1 MSDSATRSV
10 SPDCDDGGTGSFDQR
25 FQSHIKP
32 VLELL
37 DNIRSLLHGC
47 EGLGDVRDKLPT
59 IVVTGDQSAGKSSVL
74 ESLSGIA
81 FPVGDGIVTRLPC
94 QVALREGPAFRAVCT
109 PPEGHG
115 PSEAVTLT
123 DPKAVTK
130 WIEDTTAAVA
140 GNKKGVL
147 DKPLSIK
154 VEREG
159 SADLT
164 LVDLPG
170 ITRVAVDGQADDIE
184 EQVKR
189 MIQRYISREAAV
201 VLCVL
206 PANVDFSTAECIKMA
221 RAVDPEGER
230 TLGVV
235 TKVDRAERGIVTRL
249 NAFGT
254 TGWALRLGYVAV
266 KNLSQDERAKHGVD
280 TTKVLEVEDAF
291 FNDGV
296 GRPAHLTELADL
308 DPDMRGLR
316 TLVQKLVQVQSE
328 RIEAF
333 MPSLVESLSDKRLQL
348 EAELDGLSEPVKTE
362 AEAIR
367 ALTLALD
374 KFTKVVGDKLFGRL
388 EAVSKSTGASA
399 DDVGPFAFLHICVDQ
414 MRKQIRRAIPAY
426 FSNEFADEMRT
437 DLRRRRGQHLP
448 NFAPLPQELFEKHFH
463 RHLEKPITDAVSRSF
478 EMVKGVVVG
487 ELGVF
492 DDFPRLKA
500 QILRDVDAMIQRLH
514 AETANVMSRL
524 VANERYPDTMN
535 HYYMDTVGKIMR
547 SIDKHRRDRASHEDA
562 DAKRDLRQDL
572 SSLCCDVDPSHEIY
586 LLSDA
591 LKDEKLEQ
599 NGKVFSKRCT
609 IAGAKVE
616 VTVTR
621 SGEKH
626 VLFHLTN
633 LSPDLLVCRFGV
645 HYERAEEGAK
655 GASFPSSIQEV
666 SAVEPGAKSQMFWVT
681 HSGLEL
687 SDVKDLRV
695 EMEVLDPGP
704 KYDVHQHV
712 SLFGDAVLQATS
724 NDEQAAVERQVSM
737 AAYTKL
743 VLKALLD
750 CVLKELRTTLIT
762 ERLTGSLSE
771 EILARRLEHGTGPL
785 LAAMDN
791 DQLSRKVAR
800 LRKEKAAV
808 DEALRQVNN
817 CAW

>member
-1 MSDSATRSV
+1 MSESATRTA
-10 SPDCDDGGTGSFDQR
+10 SPASATGSFDQR

-115 PSEAVTLT
+115 EAVTLT

-140 GNKKGVL
+140 GDKKGVL

-221 RAVDPEGER
+221 RAVDPGGER

-266 KNLSQDERAKHGVD
+266 KNLSQDERAKHGVS
-280 TTKVLEVEDAF
+280 TTKVLELEDAF
-291 FNDGV
+291 FDDGV
-296 GRPAHLTELADL
+296 GRPAHLAELADL
-308 DPDMRGLR
+308 DADMRGLR
-316 TLVQKLVQVQSE
+316 TLVQKLVQVQGE

-333 MPSLVESLSDKRLQL
+333 MPSLVDSLREKCRRL
-348 EAELDGLSEPVKTE
+348 EEELSGLSEPVTTE
-362 AEAIR
+362 AEALR
-367 ALTLALD
+367 ALSIVVD
-374 KFTKVVGDKLFGRL
+374 KFGRIVGDKLEGQH
-388 EAVSKSTGASA
+388 KTSA
-399 DDVGPFAFLHICVDQ
+399 LKRKADNSAGISPFALLHDFVSES
-414 MRKQIRRAIPAY
+414 RAQIRRSMPEF
-426 FSNEFADEMRT
+426 FSDEFFDEMRM

-448 NFAPLPQELFEKHFH
+448 NFAPLPQDLFEKHFH
-463 RHLEKPITDAVSRSF
+463 RHLEEPISDAVSRSF

-500 QILRDVDAMIQRLH
+500 QVACDVDGVFERMHIEAKDMMLRLI
-514 AETANVMSRL
+514 
-524 VANERYPDTMN
+524 ANERFPDTLN
-535 HYYMDTVGKIMR
+535 HYYMDTVSKIMKD
-547 SIDKHRRDRASHEDA
+547 IEEHRRDKDKQKDKKAVRELQRGLAGLCSDVAPKYETYRLADSIKDA
-562 DAKRDLRQDL
+562 D
-572 SSLCCDVDPSHEIY
+572 
-586 LLSDA
+586 
-591 LKDEKLEQ
+591 LKDGE
-599 NGKVFSKRCT
+599 FTKRCT
-609 IAGAKVE
+609 VAGAEIEIIVYRDAERGVPKFDI
-616 VTVTR
+616 R
-621 SGEKH
+621 
-626 VLFHLTN
+626 N
-633 LSPDLLVCRFGV
+633 LSSQRLVCRFGANLKRLAPGSSDPEHHSWLRHGV
-645 HYERAEEGAK
+645 DEIEVGARQSVMTVD
-655 GASFPSSIQEV
+655 GANISNVNKLRDVDVIMEV
-666 SAVEPGAKSQMFWVT
+666 FDPGAPWET
-681 HSGLEL
+681 HVDARS
-687 SDVKDLRV
+687 
-695 EMEVLDPGP
+695 
-704 KYDVHQHV
+704 
-712 SLFGDAVLQATS
+712 FGDAVLGATS

-771 EILARRLEHGTGPL
+771 EILARRLEHGTAPL